1 MEFWDGVEQPAAQ
14 ATEPP
19 APAGP
24 LVPVGGHQ
32 PGSGLAPNPWQV
44 GQRQEHPPTQ
54 GSPFLGAG
62 QAAAYVPTMI
72 GFVKDEARETWAADD
87 TWFSQLWNGP
97 AGQVMPGAGQ
107 PVA

>member
-1 MEFWDGVEQPAAQ
+1 M
-14 ATEPP
+14 
-19 APAGP
+19 
-24 LVPVGGHQ
+24 
-32 PGSGLAPNPWQV
+32 PGSGLAANPWQV
-44 GQRQEHPPTQ
+44 GLDGASGQEHPPTQ

-72 GFVKDEARETWAADD
+72 GFVKDEARETWADD